1 MAESTVQAKSF
12 AFALE
17 IARLYRRL
25 QEKRD
30 TVISGQLL
38 RRGTGIGASVEEA
51 LARQNQRDFLAKKA
65 ITSKGAGETRYRLRL
80 LQESRL
86 AEIDLS
92 HEPGAVG
99 ELIHF
104 LASIVKTTGQPPLR
118 SKARNP

>member
-1 MAESTVQAKSF
+1 VAESTVQVKRF

-17 IARLYRRL
+17 IARLYWRL

-51 LARQNQRDFLAKKA
+51 LARQNRRDFLAKKA
-65 ITSKGAGETRYRLRL
+65 IASKGAGETRYRLRL

-86 AEIDLS
+86 AEIGLS

-99 ELIHF
+99 ELIH
-104 LASIVKTTGQPPLR
+104 LLTSIVKTTGQPPLR